1 MAVSEEHL
9 VLGGKNKLQSQL
21 IVVEVFGEESLQK
34 KEIFF
39 FYFSTLNCGI
49 KVNSQ

>member
-34 KEIFF
+34 RNFF